1 MRRLIALPLMFAPC
15 AQAEQPDVDLTSLTF
30 EDLAR
35 IDVSAASLLPATW
48 LSTASTVTV
57 RSPRDWERSGARR
70 TYDALGDVPGVFVM
84 PHTNGNQMLAIRG
97 YARLTS
103 FTGVAVTLDGVPLTD
118 LYRSSPQYS
127 MPAINLGVLAQMQL
141 IQGPGSALYGSDA
154 FHGMLALRTYGADE
168 PGVEGSE
175 AAGHGGY
182 HEVAL
187 RSTQALGPDGHLSM
201 AFAANGQG
209 DQHRSATRPNPAG
222 GAPIVVERENRF
234 MAQTAVLKAS
244 LARVGGWTWQ
254 GGLYLHR
261 YGADNFQ
268 GLGSRLAGAQDLGGV
283 DTRFAMLQAG
293 GTRKVG
299 QDASLEV
306 KAYGWWIDNSLANR
320 LQTASATVQRD
331 LASRQDRIGLQAIYR
346 DSMAAWRTEWAL
358 ALGAERLNARDVH
371 TTVHSLA
378 GAFIS
383 TTPNASSGS
392 ARQVRSATLELN
404 TRLAQAWRA
413 VYGARLDDYSD
424 FGRHASPRAGLV
436 YQPAEGSAIKLLY
449 GQAFRAPSAAERNG
463 NINTVLGN
471 AALKPETIDTT
482 ELVAQHQQGGLL
494 WQGSLFRSSWKE
506 GIAIV
511 FRQDLRINQFQNVER
526 NRAHGVSGDVTL
538 REGLWQFGLGGAWVS
553 SRNAVSGAQY
563 NIFPRTS
570 VTASA
575 ARSVA
580 DGAGQLGIA
589 QRWMAGFDDI
599 PAGDVFKPKPLP
611 HYARTDVSYVHQY
624 SRQLSMAFALRNLFN
639 RDSRLPSA
647 LGSVGGIPDERINAT
662 LRATY
667 RF

>member
-1 MRRLIALPLMFAPC
+1 MRRLIAIPLMFGPC
-15 AQAEQPDVDLTSLTF
+15 AHAEQPDVDLTSMSF
-30 EDLAR
+30 EDLGKL
-35 IDVSAASLLPATW
+35 DVSATSLLPATW

-70 TYDALGDVPGVFVM
+70 TYDALGDIPGVFVM
-84 PHTNGNQMLAIRG
+84 PHTNGNAMLAIRG

-103 FTGVAVTLDGVPLTD
+103 FTGAAVMLDGVPLTD

-127 MPAINLGVLAQMQL
+127 MPAINLGVLSQMQL

-154 FHGMLALRTYGADE
+154 FHGVLALRTHGADE
-168 PGVEGSE
+168 TGTEGSATLGNGGYYE
-175 AAGHGGY
+175 AA
-182 HEVAL
+182 L
-187 RSTQALGPDGHLSM
+187 RNTQPLGPDGHWSM

-209 DQHRSATRPNPAG
+209 DQHMSATRPNPAG
-222 GAPIVVERENRF
+222 GAPIVVERDNSF
-234 MAQTAVLKAS
+234 MAQTAVVKAS
-244 LARVGGWTWQ
+244 LARLGGWTWQ

-261 YGADNFQ
+261 YGSDNFQ

-293 GTRKVG
+293 GTRQLG
-299 QDASLEV
+299 EDASLEV

-320 LQTASATVQRD
+320 LQSGGTTVQRD

-346 DSMAAWRTEWAL
+346 DNLPAWRTGWAL
-358 ALGAERLNARDVH
+358 ALGAERLNVRDVH

-383 TTPNASSGS
+383 TTPNLSSGS
-392 ARQVRSATLELN
+392 VRDVRSATLEFN
-404 TRLAQAWRA
+404 SRLAQSWRA

-424 FGRHASPRAGLV
+424 FGRHTSPRAGLI
-436 YQPAEGSAIKLLY
+436 YQPAEASAIKLLY

-471 AALKPETIDTT
+471 SNLKPETIDTT
-482 ELVAQHQQGGLL
+482 ELVAQHQQGNAL

-511 FRQDLRINQFQNVER
+511 FRQDLRINQFQNVES
-526 NRAHGVSGDVTL
+526 NRAHGASGDFTL
-538 REGLWQFGLGGAWVS
+538 REGPWQFGLGGAWVS
-553 SRNAVSGAQY
+553 SRNAVSGAHY

-570 VTASA
+570 ATASL

-580 DGAGQLGIA
+580 DGAGQISIA

-599 PAGDVFKPKPLP
+599 PSGDIFKPTHLP
-611 HYARTDVSYVHQY
+611 RYARTDVTYSHQY
-624 SRQLSMAFALRNLFN
+624 SKQLALTFVVRNLFN
-639 RDSRLPSA
+639 RDNRQPSP

-662 LRATY
+662 LRASY